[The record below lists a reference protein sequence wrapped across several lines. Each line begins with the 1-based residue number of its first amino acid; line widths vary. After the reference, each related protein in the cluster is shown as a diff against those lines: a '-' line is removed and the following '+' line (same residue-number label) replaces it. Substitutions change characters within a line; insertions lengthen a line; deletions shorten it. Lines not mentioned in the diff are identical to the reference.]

1 MTRRDPRRDTRH
13 DPGPGDL
20 LPPLPP
26 RTEGEPVFAEPWQ
39 AQAFALAV
47 QLHDAGHFSW
57 DEWAETLGR
66 EIKAAQDRGD
76 PDDGS
81 TYYRHWLAALR
92 TILSAKDLVSEGD
105 VEGRKAAWV
114 DAYASTPHGEP
125 VELDP

>member
-1 MTRRDPRRDTRH
+1 MNRRDSGLGDT
-13 DPGPGDL
+13 P
-20 LPPLPP
+20 PPLPP
-26 RTEGEPVFAEPWQ
+26 RAEGEPVFAEPWQ

-47 QLHDAGHFSW
+47 QLHDAGYFGW
-57 DEWAETLGR
+57 GEWAEALGR
-66 EIKAAQDRGD
+66 EIKAAQNRGD

-92 TILSAKDLVSEGD
+92 SILSAKDLVSETD
-105 VEGRKAAWV
+105 LEARKAAWA

>member
-1 MTRRDPRRDTRH
+1 MPH
-13 DPGPGDL
+13 GPDD
-20 LPPLPP
+20 
-26 RTEGEPVFAEPWQ
+26 EPVFAEPWQ

-47 QLHDAGHFSW
+47 QLHDAGHFGW

-92 TILSAKDLVSEGD
+92 TILSAKGLLNEAA
-105 VEGRKAAWV
+105 VETRKAAWAE
-114 DAYASTPHGEP
+114 AYAKTPHGAP
-125 VELDP
+125 VELET

>member
-1 MTRRDPRRDTRH
+1 MTRHDPRRDPRRDS
-13 DPGPGDL
+13 GPGDL

-26 RTEGEPVFAEPWQ
+26 RAEGEPVFAEPWQ

-66 EIKAAQDRGD
+66 EIKAAQARGD

-81 TYYRHWLAALR
+81 TYYQHWLAALR
-92 TILSAKDLVSEGD
+92 TILSAKNIASERD
-105 VEGRKAAWV
+105 VEARKAAWA

-125 VELDP
+125 VELGP

>member
-1 MTRRDPRRDTRH
+1 LTRRDTRR
-13 DPGPGDL
+13 DSGKDEAP
-20 LPPLPP
+20 PPLPP
-26 RTEGEPVFAEPWQ
+26 RREGEPVFAEPWQ

-66 EIKAAQDRGD
+66 EIKAAHARGD

-92 TILSAKDLVSEGD
+92 SILSAKSIASERD
-105 VEGRKAAWV
+105 VEARKAAWA
-114 DAYASTPHGEP
+114 DAFASTPHGEP